1 LLRALAITT
10 ERNAM
15 DKTTCIV
22 VGAGPAGAACAFV
35 LAKKGI
41 DTVLL
46 ERGREPGDKNVAA
59 FVMFPGVLEHLI
71 PDFAKD
77 VPMERN
83 IVRTDQVL
91 LGERDVKLLTS
102 FNYERL
108 EHPLSFSAFRGS
120 FDPWFAQKAADAGAH
135 LVTGM
140 RVSDLIMDGSRVA
153 GVEVDGEELC
163 ADVVV
168 GADGYHST
176 VGEKAGL
183 IRERSPDKCALGVKE
198 VLDLP
203 PEIIEERFQLSEGIG
218 CEMGIFGYHLN
229 GLGFTAATVYTNTD
243 SIGMAAYATVGE
255 LARKGIKLHEQLE
268 QLKRHP
274 YLRHLI
280 RGATLREYS
289 AHIISHGGEVE
300 PHRLY
305 GDGVLLA
312 GEAAGTMQAGT
323 GMGVPVCM
331 LSGMMAAETVAD
343 AVKKRDFSARTL
355 KSYLKYLHSTTLL
368 DMVRQSRKTS
378 AYLAGKGATEVPHY
392 MKAAADTFN
401 ENWESE
407 VDYISKES
415 HPLLRKLYS
424 RIGQNFVPRLI
435 RWPINAAIGISNLRT
450 NLVEKIRRKVRS
462 HYYAWKEQP
471 YS

>member
-1 LLRALAITT
+1 
-10 ERNAM
+10 
-15 DKTTCIV
+15 
-22 VGAGPAGAACAFV
+22 

-59 FVMFPGVLEHLI
+59 FVMFPAVLKHLI

-83 IVRTDQVL
+83 VVRTDQVL

-102 FNYERL
+102 FNYQHL
-108 EHPLSFSAFRGS
+108 EHPLSFTAFRGS

-135 LVTGM
+135 LVTGV
-140 RVSDLIMDGSRVA
+140 RVSDLIMDGSRVV
-153 GVEVDGEELC
+153 GVKVDDEELY

-168 GADGYHST
+168 GADGYHSI
-176 VGEKAGL
+176 VGDKAGL
-183 IRERSPDKCALGVKE
+183 IRERSPDKCFLGVKE

-203 PEIIEERFQLSEGIG
+203 SEVIEERFQLSEGTG
-218 CEMGIFGYHLN
+218 CEMGIFGYHVN
-229 GLGFTAATVYTNTD
+229 GLGINGATLYTNTD
-243 SIGMAAYATVGE
+243 SIGMIAYARVGE
-255 LARKGIKLHEQLE
+255 LAEKRIKPHEQLE

-289 AHIISHGGEVE
+289 AHIISQGGQVE
-300 PHRLY
+300 PDHLY

-312 GEAAGTMQAGT
+312 GEAGGTMQAGT

-331 LSGMMAAETVAD
+331 LSGMMAAETIED
-343 AVKKRDFSARTL
+343 AVKKRDFSASTL

-378 AYLAGKGATEVPHY
+378 EYMAGKGRTELPEY

-401 ENWESE
+401 ENWESD
-407 VDYISKES
+407 VDYISRKS
-415 HPLLRKLYS
+415 HPLLLNLYL
-424 RIGQNFVPRLI
+424 RIGQNFIPRLL
-435 RWPINAAIGISNLRT
+435 RWPINAAIGISRFYS

-462 HYYAWKEQP
+462 HYYEWKEQP

>member
-1 LLRALAITT
+1 
-10 ERNAM
+10 M

-59 FVMFPGVLEHLI
+59 FVMFPKVLKHLI
-71 PDFAKD
+71 PDYAKD
-77 VPMERN
+77 VPMERKV
-83 IVRTDQVL
+83 VRTDQVL

-108 EHPLSFSAFRGS
+108 EDPISFTAFRGS
-120 FDPWFAQKAADAGAH
+120 FDPWFARKAADAGAQ
-135 LVTGM
+135 LVSGT
-140 RVSDLIMDGSRVA
+140 RVSDLIMDGSRVV
-153 GVEVDGEELC
+153 GIKVDDEELY

-168 GADGYHST
+168 GADGYHSI
-176 VGEKAGL
+176 VGDKAGL

-203 PEIIEERFQLSEGIG
+203 PEAIEERFQLSEGTG
-218 CEMGIFGYHLN
+218 CEMGIFGYHIN
-229 GLGFTAATVYTNTD
+229 GLGFSGVTIYTNTD
-243 SIGMAAYATVGE
+243 SIGMAAYAPVGE
-255 LARKGIKLHEQLE
+255 LAEKRIKLHEHLE
-268 QLKRHP
+268 QLKQHP

-280 RGATLREYS
+280 RDATLREYS
-289 AHIISHGGEVE
+289 AHIISHGGQVE

-312 GEAAGTMQAGT
+312 GEAGGTMQAET

-331 LSGMMAAETVAD
+331 LSGVMAAETIED
-343 AVKKRDFSARTL
+343 AVKKGDFSARTL

-368 DMVRQSRKTS
+368 DMVRKSRKTS
-378 AYLAGKGATEVPHY
+378 EYFARKGWAEIPDY
-392 MKAAADTFN
+392 MKTAADTYN
-401 ENWESE
+401 QSWESDT
-407 VDYISKES
+407 DYISKEP
-415 HPLLRKLYS
+415 HPLLLNLYL
-424 RIGQNFVPRLI
+424 RVGQDLVPRLL
-435 RWPINAAIGISNLRT
+435 RWPINAAIGISKCYT
-450 NLVEKIRRKVRS
+450 KLVEKIRRKLRS